1 MGLRSFWVCGG
12 FWENIHGED
21 LLSCRHHN
29 LGTSSV
35 YLPVQNIGC
44 RYEKPPAFQRKYQHI
59 HYTSQWELGLECPH
73 ISLLFIEN
81 VG

>member
-1 MGLRSFWVCGG
+1 
-12 FWENIHGED
+12 
-21 LLSCRHHN
+21 
-29 LGTSSV
+29 
-35 YLPVQNIGC
+35 VQNIGC